1 GSSEIPLH
9 SSLHSTGP
17 SRKRCRSLTDFVPL
31 STQVT
36 RSLAPTRADLL
47 PPHKRFRDSYSSE
60 TSMEEDTEIDTIEIE
75 DGRELDIFDR
85 NDARDRVEIDP
96 RDVRDDTEEYEA
108 DTNARDMV
116 EVVKDM
122 LIDLDAVV
130 HDFYHHMS
138 EVCIDRIVRIETT
151 QRQLEAD
158 QLIACGERVRMTKRI
173 ETLRSENLK
182 IRALSCIDS
191 NHVDNL
197 RLHMSHSQEEIM
209 TNTRSGMTPV
219 AIEKMINRRVA
230 KALEAHKINR
240 NLGLENLNRNG
251 RNGNGNGRNGNGSS
265 TDPQVKFQIDLVPG
279 AAPVA
284 RAPYRPVPSGMKD
297 LSKQLKELSDK
308 GFIRHSSSPW
318 GAPVLFVKK
327 KDGSFRMYIDYRE
340 LNKLT
345 VKNRYSSPRIDDLF
359 DQLQG
364 LSVYFKID
372 LRSDSSSIFDG
383 ANLYGAR
390 ATGAAPR
397 TNSTCPIGSNP
408 GRSRIMLNFIK
419 SAKSQENSTQE

>member
-36 RSLAPTRADLL
+36 GSLAPTRADLL
-47 PPHKRFRDSYSSE
+47 PPHKRFIDSYSSE

-85 NDARDRVEIDP
+85 NDARDRVKIDP

-108 DTNARDMV
+108 DTSARDMV

-182 IRALSCIDS
+182 IRALSCIES

-197 RLHMSHSQEEIM
+197 QLMRLMTKVYCPRNEIQKMETELWNLVMKGNDLTVYTRRFQELVLLC
-209 TNTRSGMTPV
+209 TRM
-219 AIEKMINRRVA
+219 
-230 KALEAHKINR
+230 
-240 NLGLENLNRNG
+240 
-251 RNGNGNGRNGNGSS
+251 
-265 TDPQVKFQIDLVPG
+265 
-279 AAPVA
+279 
-284 RAPYRPVPSGMKD
+284 VPSEEEKVERFVGGLPDNIQGNVITAEPILLQDAIRIANNLMDQK
-297 LSKQLKELSDK
+297 LK
-308 GFIRHSSSPW
+308 GYAI
-318 GAPVLFVKK
+318 
-327 KDGSFRMYIDYRE
+327 
-340 LNKLT
+340 
-345 VKNRYSSPRIDDLF
+345 
-359 DQLQG
+359 
-364 LSVYFKID
+364 
-372 LRSDSSSIFDG
+372 
-383 ANLYGAR
+383 
-390 ATGAAPR
+390 
-397 TNSTCPIGSNP
+397 
-408 GRSRIMLNFIK
+408 
-419 SAKSQENSTQE
+419 SAKNKRMLESN